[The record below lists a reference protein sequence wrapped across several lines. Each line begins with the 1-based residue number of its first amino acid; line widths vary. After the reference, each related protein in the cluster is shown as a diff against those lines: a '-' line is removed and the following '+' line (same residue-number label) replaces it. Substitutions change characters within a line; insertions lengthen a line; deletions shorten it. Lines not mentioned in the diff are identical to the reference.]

1 MSEPSDVPHDRSFSD
16 IQGRPFKL
24 RAEMFNEIDVFSSKY
39 FQLFIQTE
47 LDGRHVQTRAL
58 VRSRNDLRVHLSL
71 LCSFLRALQ
80 HLSLSIRRVL
90 ERVPRHDLRGL
101 HKIEA
106 GAALSRQQRVVDGL
120 RHPPEPVRRSYLYER
135 GEN

>member
-58 VRSRNDLRVHLSL
+58 VRSTNDLRVHRSNHHDHIVRLNMP
-71 LCSFLRALQ
+71 A
-80 HLSLSIRRVL
+80 ITITVA
-90 ERVPRHDLRGL
+90 VPVAVHAAPAGNSTPVCQSDADNSQPQCCHCGWRGA
-101 HKIEA
+101 HA
-106 GAALSRQQRVVDGL
+106 PTCPFR
-120 RHPPEPVRRSYLYER
+120 
-135 GEN
+135 